1 MMTFYTDGHIAIERV
16 KQLRRKGIDVV
27 HSGDVGVSDVPDS
40 TRLPYASTST
50 LNFPN

>member
-16 KQLRRKGIDVV
+16 KQLRRKGIDV
-27 HSGDVGVSDVPDS
+27 GVSDVPDS